1 MGHAIK
7 LSFNGDPNIGM
18 YGIATDSFC
27 ILGQSVQ
34 KKYIDKIKKTLGVP
48 VYQIKLYGTDLVGIF
63 AVGNSNGIIVPDVIF
78 DSERKALKKLP
89 IKVHIMKTQHTALT
103 NNILCNDKIAF
114 VSKEYSE
121 EEVKEIGKALGVKV
135 IQAEVAGTPL
145 PGSCGTLT
153 NKGAI
158 FNQDADDAEIKKIEK
173 ALGQEVGLG
182 TINMGNGFIGSG
194 VIANSNGFLAG
205 KLTSGFEIVRVDES
219 LGFLD

>member
-1 MGHAIK
+1 MAHAIK

-34 KKYIDKIKKTLGVP
+34 KKHIAKIEKTLGVP

-63 AVGNSNGIIVPDVIF
+63 AVGNSNGIIVPHVTF
-78 DSERKALKKLP
+78 ESELKELKKLP
-89 IKVHIMKTQHTALT
+89 IKVHIMKTQKTALT
-103 NNILCNDKIAF
+103 NNILCNDKVAF
-114 VSKEYSE
+114 VSKEYSK
-121 EEVKEIGKALGVKV
+121 EEVKQIKDALKVKV
-135 IQAEVAGTPL
+135 IQVDVAETPF
-145 PGSCGTLT
+145 PGSCGALT

-158 FNQDADDAEIKKIEK
+158 FNQNAADAEIEKIEK

-182 TINMGNGFIGSG
+182 TVNMGNGFMGSG
-194 VIANSNGFLAG
+194 IIANSNGFLAG
-205 KLTSGFEIVRVDES
+205 KLSSGFEIVRIDES